1 VRTSS
6 TSWRRCA
13 GPSAEWLRARPKLR
27 KKPVKKSRKAA
38 AGQKEMLMPI
48 DGKNRLKNTPQRSRR
63 RGRGRRRSDSGA
75 YF

>member
-6 TSWRRCA
+6 TSWGHSA
-13 GPSAEWLRARPKLR
+13 GPSAEWLRTRPKLR

-38 AGQKEMLMPI
+38 AGQKEILMPI
-48 DGKNRLKNTPQRSRR
+48 DGKKPAKEHAAKRPATRQRN
-63 RGRGRRRSDSGA
+63 SDSGA